1 MPPSASSAIPVS
13 APPAATVPRDWVHGA
28 AVDDPGGTD
37 TAATNPVAFA
47 FEPATSMVDPLRTA
61 AKGVIVDEIR
71 VLPPDELAEYVDTV
85 MPDPPDTT

>member
-1 MPPSASSAIPVS
+1 
-13 APPAATVPRDWVHGA
+13 
-28 AVDDPGGTD
+28 
-37 TAATNPVAFA
+37 
-47 FEPATSMVDPLRTA
+47 MVDPLRTA